1 MTLKQ
6 MTKFLVIQ
14 HIKFHLKR
22 LGWVGEV
29 LSYENWH
36 IDLYVNYPR
45 FDSVSP
51 NFGAIFS
58 RISSFGLSL
67 VGRSVF

>member
-29 LSYENWH
+29 LSYEN
-36 IDLYVNYPR
+36 YPR